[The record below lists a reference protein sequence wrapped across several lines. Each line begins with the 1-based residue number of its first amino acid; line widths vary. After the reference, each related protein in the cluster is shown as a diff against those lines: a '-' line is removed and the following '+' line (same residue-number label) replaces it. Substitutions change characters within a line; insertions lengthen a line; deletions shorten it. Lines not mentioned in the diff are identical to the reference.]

1 MAFKQPGSGES
12 FPTCVTLVVE
22 AVCEHVHAQGGHA
35 HVHLATNSTLLGR
48 ARGEAQVGLLVSV
61 GIELP
66 NKFRYS
72 RSLSSTLTSC
82 CWWRSSSRTLRTC
95 TWACTRC
102 TDWPGSCC
110 ARRWR
115 RRTRRCRRWSC
126 LDRCRVDIE
135 IKLRKYRK
143 MLSCRHSA

>member
-66 NKFRYS
+66 NKDRID
-72 RSLSSTLTSC
+72 TPGLTHP
-82 CWWRSSSRTLRTC
+82 
-95 TWACTRC
+95 
-102 TDWPGSCC
+102 PGQVAAGGVVLPALC
-110 ARRWR
+110 ALVLGLVHVVQ
-115 RRTRRCRRWSC
+115 TG
-126 LDRCRVDIE
+126 RVLAAPVAGEEGLVGVGGGLAWIDVE
-135 IKLRKYRK
+135 
-143 MLSCRHSA
+143 